1 MQNTPATGDK
11 PAVDACPILTLPPEI
26 MRSIFSLYIN
36 SPHIGCMA
44 MSERIGRGPLRI
56 ATVCKTWREICLS
69 HPALWASFRVY
80 AHEMYHSQ
88 IDAFIDFLRCWISRA
103 QQLPLDI
110 SIHHPIQNFPDALGM
125 WESFPN
131 AELQGRLPNLET
143 LSLVAG
149 YKYDKSVKLTGFQ
162 DAPSL
167 REVSL
172 WGFNLDDI
180 ALPWTQITHLE
191 LEGNDFASVL
201 EILEQTPQL
210 TVFIVEFSE
219 DMEDEPDLVH
229 QPLDLDRLHTL
240 RLSHVM
246 DSRILRYLTVPALKT
261 LEIGYTNAGTFLIL
275 LESSELP
282 TGHCALES
290 IPSLEALEIIYTRR
304 TLDPL
309 FERLRTDIAFLPN
322 IREISIK
329 WYPFP
334 VSAEVLGGMIAV
346 RRMGRLQSFH
356 LFFENQATMA
366 VSALEAIDTI
376 LRPLK
381 AGGFEFAIGTQ
392 FPPLTA
398 SGRYYSVGGFRLVLG
413 DLVDIDLKFHTSV
426 VS

>member
-1 MQNTPATGDK
+1 MTK
-11 PAVDACPILTLPPEI
+11 IWFTLPEY
-26 MRSIFSLYIN
+26 S
-36 SPHIGCMA
+36 A
-44 MSERIGRGPLRI
+44 TLRI
-56 ATVCKTWREICLS
+56 LHA
-69 HPALWASFRVY
+69 
-80 AHEMYHSQ
+80 
-88 IDAFIDFLRCWISRA
+88 
-103 QQLPLDI
+103 
-110 SIHHPIQNFPDALGM
+110 ALGM

-143 LSLVAG
+143 LSLVVG

-261 LEIGYTNAGTFLIL
+261 LEIGYTNAGTFPIL
-275 LESSELP
+275 LEVGKRSGWSLHTISLRAP
-282 TGHCALES
+282 SCQQAIVLLES

-334 VSAEVLGGMIAV
+334 VSAEVLGGMISV

-398 SGRYYSVGGFRLVLG
+398 SVSGFLCSL
-413 DLVDIDLKFHTSV
+413 
-426 VS
+426 